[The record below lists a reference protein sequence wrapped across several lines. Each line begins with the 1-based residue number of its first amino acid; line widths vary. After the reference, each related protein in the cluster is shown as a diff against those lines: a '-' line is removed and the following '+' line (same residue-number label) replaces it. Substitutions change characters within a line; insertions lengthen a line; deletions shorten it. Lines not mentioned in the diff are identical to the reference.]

1 MKITL
6 RNKQRCCHRP
16 LAAHKGFQGL
26 VSQLFLL
33 YKLYEKS
40 FEVNL
45 ESHKGFQMEK
55 KKRKNILEKGNNA
68 YAAMQKNGAGLEQRQ
83 QSWEK
88 DVGKHFRT
96 DNAGK
101 KDRGH
106 TESQHEKV
114 MINLA
119 KVSMSPK
126 FLLEHMLLSHFSCV
140 RLCDPIDGSP
150 PGSSVPGILQARTLE
165 WVAISF
171 SSACMLEHMTNVLLI
186 CSLERGL
193 FSPFHICPLNPFCRL
208 YPLIPGWNL
217 V

>member
-45 ESHKGFQMEK
+45 ESHKGFQMGKK
-55 KKRKNILEKGNNA
+55 KKRKNILEKGNSA

-88 DVGKHFRT
+88 VVGKHFRR

-101 KDRGH
+101 KGWGH

-119 KVSMSPK
+119 KVNMSPK
-126 FLLEHMLLSHFSCV
+126 FLLEHTLLSHFSCV
-140 RLCDPIDGSP
+140 RLFSTPQTAAH
-150 PGSSVPGILQARTLE
+150 QAPL
-165 WVAISF
+165 
-171 SSACMLEHMTNVLLI
+171 
-186 CSLERGL
+186 SLEFSRQEHWSGL
-193 FSPFHICPLNPFCRL
+193 PFPSPVHESEK
-208 YPLIPGWNL
+208 
-217 V
+217 